1 MTGRAKIEAALSPE
15 GTAEIP
21 AVLCY
26 EGIYIRDHWAQL
38 TTVPWWHQESPDLEQ
53 QLGWR
58 REVIGEELLAL
69 ARKICPADASMKA
82 GKWDRK
88 RFTGTELYGKTLGV
102 IGLGK
107 IGGAVVAFVV
117 G

>member
-58 REVIGEELLAL
+58 REVIQRTGQDWMVLPSTYTRQERRELSLETRDGERYLVNRQTAQERRLQE
-69 ARKICPADASMKA
+69 PQ
-82 GKWDRK
+82 
-88 RFTGTELYGKTLGV
+88 
-102 IGLGK
+102 
-107 IGGAVVAFVV
+107 IGGW
-117 G
+117 